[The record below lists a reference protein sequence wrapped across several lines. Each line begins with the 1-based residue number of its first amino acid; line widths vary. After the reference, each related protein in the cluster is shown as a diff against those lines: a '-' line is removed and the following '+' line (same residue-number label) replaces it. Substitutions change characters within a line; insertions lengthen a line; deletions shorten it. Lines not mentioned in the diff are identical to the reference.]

1 MLVLDEDNM
10 YNLSPPT
17 NATVVDYLFSITIE
31 ADGGATLI
39 TTPCHIILT
48 CSNTSKYFDAEV
60 MELDSSFAY
69 DSETEY
75 ILGVSIQP

>member
-1 MLVLDEDNM
+1 MDHPNEVLDLDENNL

-17 NATVVDYLFSITIE
+17 NASLVDYVFSINIE

-48 CSNTSKYFDAEV
+48 CSNTSKYFDAIV
-60 MELDSSFAY
+60 MELES
-69 DSETEY
+69 
-75 ILGVSIQP
+75 